1 MSEIAALN
9 AVRQVPVPVNEPI
22 RSYAP
27 GSGDRALLKARLAS
41 MATERVEI
49 PLIIGGQEIRTGKT
63 QQAVMPFK
71 HKHVLADY
79 HLAQPKHVQMAMKA
93 ALAARRE
100 WSTWPFEDRAA
111 VLLKAAELLSTNWR
125 ATVNAATMLG
135 QAKTA
140 FQSEIDAACEL
151 IDFWRFNVAY
161 AQELYREQPISS
173 VGVWNGLEYR
183 PLEGFVY
190 AVSPFNFTAIG
201 GNLSTAPV
209 LMGGVSIWKPASS
222 AMLSAYYVMRVL
234 EAAGMPPGVINFLP
248 GNSAMITDTL
258 LASPDLAGIHF
269 TGSTEVFQHMWK
281 TVGTNIARYRSYPR
295 LVGETGGKDFIVAH
309 PSADATALA
318 VAIVRGGFEYQ
329 GQKCS
334 AASRIYVPQSLW
346 QNVRDQVIA
355 MMKDIKMGD
364 PRDFRNFMSAVIDK
378 KAFDKISGYIAE
390 GKKSAKILQGGKC
403 DDRVLFRR
411 ADAGADHEAGLQT
424 AVRRDLRAGRDRVRL
439 PGQTVARDP
448 QDRRQDV
455 TVRLDGVGLCER
467 PAGHPGGLERA
478 AQCGR
483 QLLHQRQTD
492 RSRRRPAA
500 LRWCPRVGHERQ
512 GRVEAES
519 DPLGQHAN
527 DQRNARAAARSSVSV
542 HGC

>member
-125 ATVNAATMLG
+125 ATLNAATMLG

-209 LMGGVSIWKPASS
+209 LMGGVSFW
-222 AMLSAYYVMRVL
+222 
-234 EAAGMPPGVINFLP
+234 
-248 GNSAMITDTL
+248 
-258 LASPDLAGIHF
+258 
-269 TGSTEVFQHMWK
+269 
-281 TVGTNIARYRSYPR
+281 
-295 LVGETGGKDFIVAH
+295 
-309 PSADATALA
+309 
-318 VAIVRGGFEYQ
+318 
-329 GQKCS
+329 
-334 AASRIYVPQSLW
+334 
-346 QNVRDQVIA
+346 
-355 MMKDIKMGD
+355 
-364 PRDFRNFMSAVIDK
+364 
-378 KAFDKISGYIAE
+378 
-390 GKKSAKILQGGKC
+390 
-403 DDRVLFRR
+403 
-411 ADAGADHEAGLQT
+411 
-424 AVRRDLRAGRDRVRL
+424 
-439 PGQTVARDP
+439 
-448 QDRRQDV
+448 
-455 TVRLDGVGLCER
+455 
-467 PAGHPGGLERA
+467 
-478 AQCGR
+478 
-483 QLLHQRQTD
+483 
-492 RSRRRPAA
+492 
-500 LRWCPRVGHERQ
+500 
-512 GRVEAES
+512 
-519 DPLGQHAN
+519 
-527 DQRNARAAARSSVSV
+527 
-542 HGC
+542 